1 MNIINFIN
9 RFPDEASCVEFIKH
23 ARLQQGIICKRC
35 SHSQHY
41 WLENK
46 KSFQCASCKFR
57 TSIKSGTV
65 MENSN
70 LPIKTWLL
78 AMTFITAT
86 KKGFSAAEL
95 QRQLGMKRYEPVF
108 RMYHKLRVVMG
119 KRDERYSLE
128 DMVEY
133 DEAYVGKATNPKVK
147 NKLKRGRG
155 SQKQSK
161 VAVMAEST
169 ILEDMDSGA
178 IEKSCRY
185 FKMKKIKNLEAK
197 TAQALIKEYIDQ
209 DSVLQTDKSTTF
221 SDLSDCI
228 DVHIKEISKT
238 QEGKFNLKWAH
249 IAISNLKKHL
259 QTYHMISERMM
270 QNYLDEFCYKLNR
283 RYFGQK
289 LFDRL
294 IIASI
299 YPYWYDCG

>member
-9 RFPDEASCVEFIKH
+9 RFPDEASCIDFIKEQ
-23 ARLQQGIICKRC
+23 RSQQGVICKKCTGSR
-35 SHSQHY
+35 HY

-46 KSFQCASCKFR
+46 HSFQCASCGFR
-57 TSIKSGTV
+57 TSIRSGTV

-70 LPIKTWLL
+70 LPIRIWMMTI
-78 AMTFITAT
+78 TFITAT
-86 KKGFSAAEL
+86 KKGFSASEL
-95 QRQLGMKRYEPVF
+95 QKQLGMKRYEPVF
-108 RMYHKLRVVMG
+108 RMYHKLRAVMG
-119 KRDERYSLE
+119 QRDDRYRLE

-133 DEAYVGKATNPKVK
+133 DEAYVGKSTKAQVRS
-147 NKLKRGRG
+147 KLKRGRG
-155 SQKQSK
+155 TQKQSK

-169 ILEDMDSGA
+169 VLEDPESGKLN
-178 IEKSCRY
+178 KSCRY

-197 TAQALIKEYIDQ
+197 TAQALIKEYIDS

-228 DVHIKEISKT
+228 DVHVREISGTK
-238 QEGKFNLKWAH
+238 EGNFNLKWVH

-283 RYFGQK
+283 RYFGEK

-294 IIASI
+294 IVAAI
-299 YPYWYDCG
+299 YPYWHDCG

>member
-9 RFPDEASCVEFIKH
+9 RFPDEPSCIEFIKNQ
-23 ARLQQGIICKRC
+23 RLEQGVTCKRC
-35 SHSQHY
+35 LNSKQY

-46 KSFQCASCKFR
+46 KSFQCASCGFR
-57 TSIKSGTV
+57 TSLKSGTV

-70 LPIKTWLL
+70 LPIRTWLL
-78 AMTFITAT
+78 AITFISAT
-86 KKGFSAAEL
+86 KKGFSAKEL
-95 QRQLGMKRYEPVF
+95 QRQMGLKRYEPVF
-108 RMYHKLRVVMG
+108 RLYHKIRVIMG
-119 KRDERYSLE
+119 KRDDFYKLE

-133 DEAYVGKATNPKVK
+133 DEAFVEKAVDKKTKAN
-147 NKLKRGRG
+147 LKAGRG
-155 SQKQSK
+155 SQKQST

-169 ILEDMDSGA
+169 ILEDINTGKL
-178 IEKSCRY
+178 EKSCRY

-197 TAQALIKEYIDQ
+197 TAEDIIKDFV
-209 DSVLQTDKSTTF
+209 DKDTVLQTDKSTTF
-221 SDLSDCI
+221 TDLSDCI
-228 DVHIKEISKT
+228 DIHVKEISGT
-238 QEGKFNLKWAH
+238 NEGKFNLKWVH

-259 QTYHMISERMM
+259 QTYHMITERMM

-299 YPYWYDCG
+299 YPYWHDCG

>member
-9 RFPDEASCVEFIKH
+9 RFPDEASCIDFIKEQ
-23 ARLQQGIICKRC
+23 RSQQGVICKKCTGSR
-35 SHSQHY
+35 HY

-46 KSFQCASCKFR
+46 HSFQCASCGFR
-57 TSIKSGTV
+57 TSIRSGTV

-70 LPIKTWLL
+70 LPIRIWMMTI
-78 AMTFITAT
+78 TFITAT
-86 KKGFSAAEL
+86 KKGFSASEL
-95 QRQLGMKRYEPVF
+95 QKQLGMKRYEPVF
-108 RMYHKLRVVMG
+108 RMYHKLRAVMG
-119 KRDERYSLE
+119 QRDDRYRLE

-133 DEAYVGKATNPKVK
+133 DEAYVGKSTKAQVRS
-147 NKLKRGRG
+147 KLKRGRG
-155 SQKQSK
+155 TQKQSK

-169 ILEDMDSGA
+169 VLEDPESGKLN
-178 IEKSCRY
+178 KSCRY

-197 TAQALIKEYIDQ
+197 TAQALIKEYIDS

-228 DVHIKEISKT
+228 DVHVREISGTK
-238 QEGKFNLKWAH
+238 EGNFNLKWVH

-259 QTYHMISERMM
+259 QTYHIISERMM

-283 RYFGQK
+283 RYFGEK

-294 IIASI
+294 IVAAI
-299 YPYWYDCG
+299 YPYWHDCG

>member
-9 RFPDEASCVEFIKH
+9 RFPDEVSCIEFIKEQ
-23 ARLQQGIICKRC
+23 RIQQGIICKKC
-35 SHSQHY
+35 SGCKHY

-46 KSFQCASCKFR
+46 RCFQCSSCGFR

-65 MENSN
+65 MESSN
-70 LPIKTWLL
+70 LPVRIWMMAITY
-78 AMTFITAT
+78 ITAT

-95 QRQLGMKRYEPVF
+95 QRLLGMKRYEPVF

-119 KRDERYSLE
+119 KRDDRYRLE

-133 DEAYVGKATNPKVK
+133 DEAFVGKSTKAQIRS
-147 NKLKRGRG
+147 KLKRGRG
-155 SQKQSK
+155 TQKQSK

-169 ILEDMDSGA
+169 VLEDPESGKLD
-178 IEKSCRY
+178 KSCRY

-197 TAQALIKEYIDQ
+197 TAQTLIKEYIDSN
-209 DSVLQTDKSTTF
+209 SVLQTDKSTTF

-228 DVHIKEISKT
+228 DVHVREISGTDK
-238 QEGKFNLKWAH
+238 GKFNLRWVH

-299 YPYWYDCG
+299 YPYWQDCG

>member
-9 RFPDEASCVEFIKH
+9 RFPDEASCIEFIK
-23 ARLQQGIICKRC
+23 AQRMQQGIICKKC
-35 SHSQHY
+35 TGIKHY

-46 KSFQCASCKFR
+46 LSFQCASCGFR

-65 MENSN
+65 MQSSN
-70 LPIKTWLL
+70 LPMRTWMM
-78 AMTFITAT
+78 AITFITAT

-108 RMYHKLRVVMG
+108 RMYHKLRKVMG
-119 KRDERYSLE
+119 QRDERYRLE

-133 DEAYVGKATNPKVK
+133 DEAFVGKATKAK
-147 NKLKRGRG
+147 IRSQLKRGRG

-169 ILEDMDSGA
+169 LLVDPESGKTD
-178 IEKSCRY
+178 KSCRY

-197 TAQALIKEYIDQ
+197 TAQHLIKNYID
-209 DSVLQTDKSTTF
+209 SNAVLQTDKSTTF

-228 DVHIKEISKT
+228 DVHVREISGTK
-238 QEGKFNLKWAH
+238 EGNFNLKWVH

>member
-9 RFPDEASCVEFIKH
+9 RFPDEASCVEFIKE
-23 ARLQQGIICKRC
+23 RRVQQGIICKKC
-35 SHSQHY
+35 SGSKHY
-41 WLENK
+41 WLEK
-46 KSFQCASCKFR
+46 KLSFQCAFCGFR

-65 MENSN
+65 MQSSN
-70 LPIKTWLL
+70 LPIRTWMM
-78 AMTFITAT
+78 AITFITAT

-108 RMYHKLRVVMG
+108 RMYHKLRKVMG
-119 KRDERYSLE
+119 QRDDRYRLE

-133 DEAYVGKATNPKVK
+133 DEAFVGKSTKAKIRSQ
-147 NKLKRGRG
+147 LKRGRG

-169 ILEDMDSGA
+169 PLEDPESGK
-178 IEKSCRY
+178 INKSCRY

-197 TAQALIKEYIDQ
+197 TAQRLIKDYID
-209 DSVLQTDKSTTF
+209 SNAVLQTDKSTTF

-228 DVHIKEISKT
+228 DVHVREISGTK
-238 QEGKFNLKWAH
+238 EGNFNLKWVH

>member
-9 RFPDEASCVEFIKH
+9 RFPDEASCVEFIKEQ
-23 ARLQQGIICKRC
+23 RIQQGIICKKCTGRK
-35 SHSQHY
+35 QY

-46 KSFQCASCKFR
+46 LSFQCASCGFR

-65 MENSN
+65 MESSN
-70 LPIKTWLL
+70 LPVRIWMMAITY
-78 AMTFITAT
+78 ITAT

-108 RMYHKLRVVMG
+108 RLYHKLRAVMG
-119 KRDERYSLE
+119 RRDDRYRLE

-133 DEAYVGKATNPKVK
+133 DEAFVGKSTKAKIRS
-147 NKLKRGRG
+147 KLKRGRG
-155 SQKQSK
+155 TQKQSK

-169 ILEDMDSGA
+169 VLEDPESGKLD
-178 IEKSCRY
+178 KSCRY
-185 FKMKKIKNLEAK
+185 FKMKKIKNLEAR
-197 TAQALIKEYIDQ
+197 TAQTLIKEYIDSN
-209 DSVLQTDKSTTF
+209 SVLQTDKSTTF

-228 DVHIKEISKT
+228 DVHVREISGTDK
-238 QEGKFNLKWAH
+238 GKFNLRWVH

>member
-9 RFPDEASCVEFIKH
+9 RFPDEPSCIEFIKNQ
-23 ARLQQGIICKRC
+23 RLEQGVICKRC
-35 SHSQHY
+35 LNPKQY

-46 KSFQCASCKFR
+46 KSFQCASCGFR

-70 LPIKTWLL
+70 LPIRTWLL
-78 AMTFITAT
+78 AITFISAT
-86 KKGFSAAEL
+86 KKGFSAKEL
-95 QRQLGMKRYEPVF
+95 QRQMGLKRYEPVF
-108 RMYHKLRVVMG
+108 KMYHKIRVVMG
-119 KRDERYSLE
+119 KRDDFYKLE

-133 DEAYVGKATNPKVK
+133 DEAFVEKAVDKKTKAN
-147 NKLKRGRG
+147 LKAGRG
-155 SQKQSK
+155 SQKQST
-161 VAVMAEST
+161 VAVMAESA
-169 ILEDMDSGA
+169 ILEDINTGKL
-178 IEKSCRY
+178 EKSCRY

-197 TAQALIKEYIDQ
+197 TAEDIIKDFV
-209 DSVLQTDKSTTF
+209 DKDTVLQTDKSTTF
-221 SDLSDCI
+221 TNLSDCI
-228 DVHIKEISKT
+228 DIHVKEISGT
-238 QEGKFNLKWAH
+238 NEGKFNLKWVH

-259 QTYHMISERMM
+259 QTYHMITERMM

-299 YPYWYDCG
+299 YPYWHDCG

>member
-9 RFPDEASCVEFIKH
+9 RFPDEPSCIEFIKNQ
-23 ARLQQGIICKRC
+23 RLEQGVVCKRC
-35 SHSQHY
+35 LNSKQY

-46 KSFQCASCKFR
+46 KSFQCASCGFR

-70 LPIKTWLL
+70 LPIRTWLL
-78 AMTFITAT
+78 AITFISAT
-86 KKGFSAAEL
+86 KKGFSAKEL
-95 QRQLGMKRYEPVF
+95 QRQMGLKRYEPVF
-108 RMYHKLRVVMG
+108 RLYHKIRVIMG
-119 KRDERYSLE
+119 KRDDFYKLE

-133 DEAYVGKATNPKVK
+133 DEAFVEKAVDKKTKAN
-147 NKLKRGRG
+147 LKAGRG
-155 SQKQSK
+155 SQKQST

-169 ILEDMDSGA
+169 ILEDINTGKL
-178 IEKSCRY
+178 EKSCRY

-197 TAQALIKEYIDQ
+197 TAEDIIKDFV
-209 DSVLQTDKSTTF
+209 DKDTVLQTDKSTTF
-221 SDLSDCI
+221 TDLSDCI
-228 DVHIKEISKT
+228 DIHVKEISGT
-238 QEGKFNLKWAH
+238 NEGKFNLKWVH

-259 QTYHMISERMM
+259 QTYHMITERMM

-299 YPYWYDCG
+299 YPYWHDCG

>member
-9 RFPDEASCVEFIKH
+9 RFPDEASCIDFIKEQ
-23 ARLQQGIICKRC
+23 RSQQGIICKKCIGSR
-35 SHSQHY
+35 HY

-46 KSFQCASCKFR
+46 HSFQCASCGFR
-57 TSIKSGTV
+57 TSIRSGTV

-70 LPIKTWLL
+70 LPIRIWMM
-78 AMTFITAT
+78 AITFITAT
-86 KKGFSAAEL
+86 KKGFSATEL
-95 QRQLGMKRYEPVF
+95 QKQLGMKRYEPVF
-108 RMYHKLRVVMG
+108 RMYHKLRTVMG
-119 KRDERYSLE
+119 QRDDRYRLK

-133 DEAYVGKATNPKVK
+133 DEAYVGKSTKAQVRS
-147 NKLKRGRG
+147 KLKRGRG
-155 SQKQSK
+155 TQKQSK

-169 ILEDMDSGA
+169 VLEAPELGKLS
-178 IEKSCRY
+178 KSCRY

-197 TAQALIKEYIDQ
+197 TAQALIKEYIDSN
-209 DSVLQTDKSTTF
+209 SVLQTDKSTTF

-228 DVHIKEISKT
+228 DVHVREISGTK
-238 QEGKFNLKWAH
+238 EGNFNLKWVH

-283 RYFGQK
+283 RYFGEK

-294 IIASI
+294 IVAAI
-299 YPYWYDCG
+299 YPYWHDCG

>member
-9 RFPDEASCVEFIKH
+9 RFPDEASCIDFIKEQ
-23 ARLQQGIICKRC
+23 RSKQGIICKKCTGSR
-35 SHSQHY
+35 HY

-46 KSFQCASCKFR
+46 HSFQCASCGFR

-70 LPIKTWLL
+70 LPIRIWMMTI
-78 AMTFITAT
+78 TFITAT
-86 KKGFSAAEL
+86 KKGFSASEL
-95 QRQLGMKRYEPVF
+95 QKQLGMKRYEPVF
-108 RMYHKLRVVMG
+108 RMYHKLRAVMG
-119 KRDERYSLE
+119 QRDDRYRLE

-133 DEAYVGKATNPKVK
+133 DEAYVGKSTKAQVRS
-147 NKLKRGRG
+147 KLKRGRG
-155 SQKQSK
+155 TQKQSK

-169 ILEDMDSGA
+169 VLEDPESGKLN
-178 IEKSCRY
+178 KSCRY

-197 TAQALIKEYIDQ
+197 TAQALIKEYIDS

-228 DVHIKEISKT
+228 DVHVREISGTK
-238 QEGKFNLKWAH
+238 EGNFNLKWVH

-283 RYFGQK
+283 RYFGEK

-294 IIASI
+294 IVAAI
-299 YPYWYDCG
+299 YPYWHDCG

>member
-9 RFPDEASCVEFIKH
+9 RFPDESSCVDFIKEQ
-23 ARLQQGIICKRC
+23 RILQGIICKKC
-35 SHSQHY
+35 SGFKHY

-46 KSFQCASCKFR
+46 LSFQCAACEFR

-65 MENSN
+65 MESSN
-70 LPIKTWLL
+70 LPIRTWMM
-78 AMTFITAT
+78 AITFITAT

-108 RMYHKLRVVMG
+108 RMYHKLRAVMG
-119 KRDERYSLE
+119 KRDDRYRLE

-133 DEAYVGKATNPKVK
+133 DEAFVGKSTKAKVRS
-147 NKLKRGRG
+147 KLKRGRG
-155 SQKQSK
+155 TQKQSK

-169 ILEDMDSGA
+169 VLEDPESGKLD
-178 IEKSCRY
+178 KSCRY

-197 TAQALIKEYIDQ
+197 TAQNLIKEYID
-209 DSVLQTDKSTTF
+209 SNAVLQTDKSTTF

-228 DVHIKEISKT
+228 DVHISEISGTK
-238 QEGKFNLKWAH
+238 EGNFNLKWVH

-289 LFDRL
+289 LFDWL

>member
-9 RFPDEASCVEFIKH
+9 RFPDEASCIDFIKEQ
-23 ARLQQGIICKRC
+23 RSQQGVICKKCTGSR
-35 SHSQHY
+35 HY

-46 KSFQCASCKFR
+46 HSFQCASCGFR

-70 LPIKTWLL
+70 LPIRIWMMTI
-78 AMTFITAT
+78 TFITAT
-86 KKGFSAAEL
+86 KKGFSASEL
-95 QRQLGMKRYEPVF
+95 QKQLGMKRYEPVF
-108 RMYHKLRVVMG
+108 RMYHKLRAVMG
-119 KRDERYSLE
+119 QRDDRYRLE

-133 DEAYVGKATNPKVK
+133 DEAYVGKSTKAQVRS
-147 NKLKRGRG
+147 KLKRGRG
-155 SQKQSK
+155 TQKQSK

-169 ILEDMDSGA
+169 VLEDPESGKLN
-178 IEKSCRY
+178 KSCRY
-185 FKMKKIKNLEAK
+185 FKMKKIKNLEAN
-197 TAQALIKEYIDQ
+197 TAQALIKEYIDS

-228 DVHIKEISKT
+228 DVHVREISGTK
-238 QEGKFNLKWAH
+238 EGNFNLKWVH

-283 RYFGQK
+283 RYFGEK

-294 IIASI
+294 IVAAI
-299 YPYWYDCG
+299 YPYWHDCG

>member
-9 RFPDEASCVEFIKH
+9 RFPDEPSCIEFIKNQ
-23 ARLQQGIICKRC
+23 RLEQGVTCKRC
-35 SHSQHY
+35 LNSKQY

-46 KSFQCASCKFR
+46 KSFQCATCGFR
-57 TSIKSGTV
+57 TSLKSGTV

-70 LPIKTWLL
+70 LPIRTWLL
-78 AMTFITAT
+78 AITFISAT
-86 KKGFSAAEL
+86 KKGFSAKEL
-95 QRQLGMKRYEPVF
+95 QRQMGLKRYEPVF
-108 RMYHKLRVVMG
+108 RLYHKIRVIMG
-119 KRDERYSLE
+119 KRDDFYKLE

-133 DEAYVGKATNPKVK
+133 DEAFVEKAVDKKTKAN
-147 NKLKRGRG
+147 LKAGRG
-155 SQKQSK
+155 SQKQST

-169 ILEDMDSGA
+169 ILEDINTGKL
-178 IEKSCRY
+178 EKSCRY

-197 TAQALIKEYIDQ
+197 TAEDIIKDFV
-209 DSVLQTDKSTTF
+209 DKDTVLQTDKSTTF
-221 SDLSDCI
+221 TDLSDCI
-228 DVHIKEISKT
+228 DIHVKEISGT
-238 QEGKFNLKWAH
+238 NEGKFNLKWVH

-259 QTYHMISERMM
+259 QTYHMITERMM

-299 YPYWYDCG
+299 YPYWHDCG

>member
-1 MNIINFIN
+1 MSIINFNI
-9 RFPDEASCVEFIKH
+9 RFPDESSCIDFIKEQ
-23 ARLQQGIICKRC
+23 RIQQGVICKKC
-35 SHSQHY
+35 SGTKHY

-46 KSFQCASCKFR
+46 LAFQCAGCGFR

-65 MENSN
+65 MECSN
-70 LPIKTWLL
+70 LPVRIWMIAITY
-78 AMTFITAT
+78 ITAT

-108 RMYHKLRVVMG
+108 RMYHKLRAVMG
-119 KRDERYSLE
+119 KRDDRYRLE

-133 DEAYVGKATNPKVK
+133 DEAFVGKSTKAKIRS
-147 NKLKRGRG
+147 KLKRGRG
-155 SQKQSK
+155 TQKQSK

-169 ILEDMDSGA
+169 VLEDPESGKLD
-178 IEKSCRY
+178 KSCRY
-185 FKMKKIKNLEAK
+185 FKMKKIKNLEAR
-197 TAQALIKEYIDQ
+197 TAQTLIKEYIDSN
-209 DSVLQTDKSTTF
+209 SVLQTDKSTTF

-228 DVHIKEISKT
+228 DVHVREISGTDK
-238 QEGKFNLKWAH
+238 GKFNLRWVH

-270 QNYLDEFCYKLNR
+270 QNYLNEFCYKLNR

>member
-9 RFPDEASCVEFIKH
+9 RFPDESSCIEFIKEQ
-23 ARLQQGIICKRC
+23 RIQQGIICKKC
-35 SHSQHY
+35 TGIEHY
-41 WLENK
+41 WLVNK
-46 KSFQCASCKFR
+46 FSFQCASCGFR

-65 MENSN
+65 MQSSN
-70 LPIKTWLL
+70 LPIRTWMM
-78 AMTFITAT
+78 AITFITAT

-108 RMYHKLRVVMG
+108 RMYHKLRKVMG
-119 KRDERYSLE
+119 QRDERYRLE

-133 DEAYVGKATNPKVK
+133 DEAFVGKSTKAKIRRQ
-147 NKLKRGRG
+147 LKRGRG

-169 ILEDMDSGA
+169 PLEDPESGKTD
-178 IEKSCRY
+178 KSCRY

-197 TAQALIKEYIDQ
+197 TAQRLIKDYID
-209 DSVLQTDKSTTF
+209 SNAVLQTDKSTTF

-228 DVHIKEISKT
+228 DVHVREISGTK
-238 QEGKFNLKWAH
+238 EGNLNIKWVH

>member
-1 MNIINFIN
+1 MNIINFTN
-9 RFPDEASCVEFIKH
+9 RFPDEASCVGFIKEQRIQH
-23 ARLQQGIICKRC
+23 GIICKKCTGRK
-35 SHSQHY
+35 HY

-46 KSFQCASCKFR
+46 LSFQCASCGFR

-65 MENSN
+65 MESSN
-70 LPIKTWLL
+70 LPIRTWMM
-78 AMTFITAT
+78 AITFIAAT

-108 RMYHKLRVVMG
+108 RMYHKLRAVMG
-119 KRDERYSLE
+119 KRDDRYRLE

-133 DEAYVGKATNPKVK
+133 DEAFVGKSTKAKVRS
-147 NKLKRGRG
+147 KLKRGRG
-155 SQKQSK
+155 TQKQSK
-161 VAVMAEST
+161 VAAMAEST
-169 ILEDMDSGA
+169 VLEDPESGKSD
-178 IEKSCRY
+178 KSCRY

-197 TAQALIKEYIDQ
+197 TAQTLIKEYID
-209 DSVLQTDKSTTF
+209 SKAVLQTDKSTTF

-228 DVHIKEISKT
+228 DVHVREISGTDK
-238 QEGKFNLKWAH
+238 GKFNLRWVH